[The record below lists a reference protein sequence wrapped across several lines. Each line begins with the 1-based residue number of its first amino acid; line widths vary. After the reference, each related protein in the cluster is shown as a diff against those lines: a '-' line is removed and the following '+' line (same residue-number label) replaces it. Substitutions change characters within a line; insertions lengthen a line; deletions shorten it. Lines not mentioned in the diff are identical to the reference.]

1 MNLIDS
7 LNWRYATKRMTGAPV
22 PPEKIDTI
30 LEAIR
35 LSASSMGLQPYTI
48 LVIENNE
55 TKKNLFEK
63 AVKQPQIKEASHILI
78 FAAWASI
85 SEKQISEY
93 INNIA
98 EERGVTAESLAGF
111 RESLTG
117 LTQNRT
123 NEENF
128 NWAARQAY
136 IALGTA
142 LVAAAGEKVDA
153 TPMEGF
159 NPQDVD
165 AVLGL
170 SDLNLRTAV
179 VLPLGYRDEANDFLA
194 KAKKVRR
201 KKEKLFLQIAK

>member
-1 MNLIDS
+1 MDLIET
-7 LNWRYATKRMTGAPV
+7 LNWRYATKRMTGQEIPQT
-22 PPEKIDTI
+22 KIDTI

-48 LVIENNE
+48 LVI
-55 TKKNLFEK
+55 KDAAAKNLLFEK
-63 AVKQPQIKEASHILI
+63 AVKQPQIKEASHVLV

-85 SEKQISEY
+85 SEKQVSEY
-93 INNIA
+93 INQMA
-98 EERGVTAESLAGF
+98 QERGVDPGTLAYFKESLI
-111 RESLTG
+111 G

-123 NEENF
+123 DEENF

-136 IALGTA
+136 IALGTG
-142 LVAAAGEKVDA
+142 LVAAAAEKVDA

-159 NPQDVD
+159 NPADVD

-170 SDLNLRTAV
+170 TDLNLRTAV

-194 KAKKVRR
+194 QARKVRR
-201 KKEKLFLQIAK
+201 KKEKLFLQLA